1 MSLVI
6 FIYRG
11 LRMELHSLH
20 QKILFSLARKIRK
33 MIDARTI
40 VTSVPLNGFTIVDRK
55 NDKWMLVK
63 HAFKLVASSWC

>member
-1 MSLVI
+1 
-6 FIYRG
+6 
-11 LRMELHSLH
+11 MELHGLH
-20 QKILFSLARKIRK
+20 RKILFSLARKICK
-33 MIDARTI
+33 IIDARTV